1 MWLSLIPPPAVVKCQ
16 RLHPYL
22 PSDCFTTVMC
32 GLVTMRFNYFKILLA
47 RLTAKLFPPQ
57 FVVNAEAGLLIELR
71 TVILASPA
79 FSTSQ
84 AWKMVVMACVLLVLI
99 FKVFN
104 YVVSGLE
111 IILSLKSDYMVPPP
125 KTVFV

>member
-1 MWLSLIPPPAVVKCQ
+1 MSEATPLFTQWLFHNSNVWSCDHEVQ
-16 RLHPYL
+16 
-22 PSDCFTTVMC
+22 
-32 GLVTMRFNYFKILLA
+32 YFKILLA